1 MLLRVIRKAHVEL
14 TFSPFCD
21 HYQYSL
27 RYQMQLKEEFMK
39 RTEKLVE
46 NETKIKGEYI
56 G

>member
-21 HYQYSL
+21 HYPL